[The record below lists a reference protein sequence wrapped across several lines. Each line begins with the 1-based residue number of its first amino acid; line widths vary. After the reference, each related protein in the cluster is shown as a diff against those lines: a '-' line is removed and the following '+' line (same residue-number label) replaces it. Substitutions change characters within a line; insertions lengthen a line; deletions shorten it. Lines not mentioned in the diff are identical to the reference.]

1 MVDGRPAR
9 ECLLRSVLL
18 LVLALGL
25 LLPAAPS
32 AVRGEEQDT
41 AFEGFARAPDPDEV
55 GGPDAELFLE
65 GVALQAKGKY
75 RSARKRFWR
84 LIEEYPDSPYAPEAE
99 DRSGPNAFLGFT
111 LMHEPRPSERRIDV
125 ALMGDGYPLDRQ
137 KRFDKDAKGHLKVL
151 LKEPTFAAYE
161 SYFNFWR
168 FNLASQDT
176 GVDEVEPLLPD
187 DELEEHLKRRRKK
200 KKKVRTYQTALDCKA
215 AGPQGQVA
223 ANPRCVWHYLSY
235 LDVNDALAVCFAKMG
250 SLGMGGMGIAT
261 TGPKGVVV
269 HEFGHAFGGLLDEY
283 ANNPGPPTGFTE
295 AVNTTTNR
303 QSPPW
308 KHFLEV
314 GYPGVGVYEGAAT
327 FKKGVWRPAH
337 GCSMNTGGNEYCPVC
352 REATLLM
359 IYTYVSPIDV
369 VRPAQG
375 EVQFGADGWPVIEL
389 EPMRPATH
397 DLEVTWFVG
406 DEPPVTESDES
417 ERSLEDEFA
426 DGMLTEEEK
435 KLWERIK
442 RRRKEEGRTA
452 PRTSVP
458 HKPGLVRR
466 RQGTGRDD
474 PPVGDPIQGKKRR
487 ARGGAR
493 VHSPVLPDLGP
504 GRYHLTAVVRDPAKP
519 RGARLPWVLK
529 DDQGLLE
536 DRHVFV
542 LVVPGGAEADDGP

>member
-1 MVDGRPAR
+1 
-9 ECLLRSVLL
+9 LRSHRLL
-18 LVLALGL
+18 AAVLGL
-25 LLPAAPS
+25 LCVLPASAPTL
-32 AVRGEEQDT
+32 RGEEQDT
-41 AFEGFARAPDPDEV
+41 AFDGFERAPDPAEV
-55 GGPDAELFLE
+55 GGPDAELYRE
-65 GVALQAKGKY
+65 GVRLQQAGRY
-75 RSARKRFWR
+75 RSARKRFFR
-84 LIEEYPDSPYAPEAE
+84 LIEEYPDSPYVAEAE

-111 LMHEPRPSERRIDV
+111 CMHDPRPSERRIDV

-137 KRFDKDAKGHLKVL
+137 DRFDKDAAGHLKVL

-176 GVDEVEPLLPD
+176 GVDEVEPVLPD

-200 KKKVRTYQTALDCKA
+200 RKVRTYETALDCKA

-295 AVNTTTNR
+295 SVNTTTNR
-303 QSPPW
+303 QNPPW

-314 GYPGVGVYEGAAT
+314 GYPGVGVFEGAAT
-327 FKKGVWRPAH
+327 FQTGVWRPAH
-337 GCSMNTGGNEYCPVC
+337 GCAMNTGGNEYCPVC

-369 VRPAQG
+369 VRPTEREIHRG
-375 EVQFGADGWPVIEL
+375 EDGWPAIEL

-397 DLEVTWFVG
+397 ELEVTWYLG
-406 DEPPVTESDES
+406 DEPPVTQTDEP
-417 ERSLEDEFA
+417 ERTAEDDFA
-426 DGMLTEEEK
+426 EGMLTEEEK

-442 RRRKEEGRTA
+442 RRRKAEGRTT

-458 HKPGLVRR
+458 YKPGSVRR
-466 RQGTGRDD
+466 ARGTGRDG
-474 PPVGDPIQGKKRR
+474 PPVGERIKGTKRR
-487 ARGGAR
+487 ARGGVR
-493 VHSPVLPDLGP
+493 VHGPVLPDLGP
-504 GRYHLTAVVRDPAKP
+504 GRHLLTAVVRDPAKP
-519 RGARLPWVLK
+519 RGARHPWVLK
-529 DDQGLLE
+529 DDRGLLE
-536 DRHVFV
+536 DRHTFV
-542 LVVPGGAEADDGP
+542 LVVPGAPSDDGP

>member
-1 MVDGRPAR
+1 MRAR
-9 ECLLRSVLL
+9 RT
-18 LVLALGL
+18 LVPLLGL
-25 LLPAAPS
+25 LFLVAAPP
-32 AVRGEEQDT
+32 AHLRGEEQDT
-41 AFEGFARAPDPDEV
+41 AFGRFARAPDPDEV
-55 GGPDAELFLE
+55 GGPDAELYRA
-65 GVALQAKGKY
+65 GVLLQRKGKY
-75 RSARKRFWR
+75 RAARRKFFR
-84 LIEEYPDSPYAPEAE
+84 LLEDHPDSPYAPEAE

-111 LMHEPRPSERRIDV
+111 LMHAPRPSERRIDV

-137 KRFDKDAKGHLKVL
+137 TRFDKEAEGHLKVL

-176 GVDEVEPLLPD
+176 GVDEVEPLPT
-187 DELEEHLKRRRKK
+187 DEELQEHRKRRRKK
-200 KKKVRTYQTALDCKA
+200 RKVRTFETALDCKA

-235 LDVNDALAVCFAKMG
+235 LDVNDALAICFAKKG

-295 AVNTTTNR
+295 SVNTTTNR
-303 QSPPW
+303 QNPPW

-314 GYPGVGVYEGAAT
+314 GYPGVGVFEGAAT

-337 GCSMNTGGNEYCPVC
+337 NCAMNTGGNEYCPVC

-369 VRPAQG
+369 VRPASKEIHRG
-375 EVQFGADGWPVIEL
+375 EDGWPAIEV

-397 DLEVTWFVG
+397 PLEVEWYLG
-406 DEPPVTESDES
+406 DEPPVTETDEA
-417 ERSLEDEFA
+417 ERTEEDDFG
-426 DGMLTEEEK
+426 DGMLTEEER

-466 RQGTGRDD
+466 RRGTGRDA
-474 PPVGDPIQGKKRR
+474 PPVGERIKGKKRK
-487 ARGGAR
+487 ARGGRRIHA
-493 VHSPVLPDLGP
+493 PVLPDLGP
-504 GRYHLTAVVRDPAKP
+504 GRYLLTAVVRDPARP
-519 RGARLPWVLK
+519 RGARHPWVLK

-536 DRHVFV
+536 ARHAFV
-542 LVVPGGAEADDGP
+542 LVVGGVEAPDDGP